1 MRMKALI
8 SLLMVATVAVA
19 TERIRFAPVSNSTIK
34 ITGTSTLH
42 EWTVQSSTINGAID
56 IAPEIAA
63 DPADAAS
70 WRSEKPALVSV
81 KIPVTDI
88 KSEHARMTNIMLD
101 ALKAKSFPEIRYE
114 LLEAEPA
121 TSTEDAFTVKTKG
134 KLTIAGV
141 TRDLQMNVTAVR
153 SGRKQFVLI
162 GDAPINM
169 TDYGIT
175 PPVTMLGALK
185 TGDQVNVSF
194 RWVVDR
200 VQ

>member
-1 MRMKALI
+1 MRTKVLI
-8 SLLMVATVAVA
+8 SLLLVATVSVA
-19 TERIRFAPVSNSTIK
+19 TERVRFAPVSSSAIK

-42 EWTVQSSTINGAID
+42 EWTVQSSTINGIID

-63 DPADAAS
+63 DPANAGS
-70 WRSEKPALVSV
+70 WTSEKPALVSV
-81 KIPVTDI
+81 KIPVTEI
-88 KSEHARMTNIMLD
+88 KSDHARMTNIMLD

-114 LLEAEPA
+114 LLEAAPA
-121 TSTEDAFTVKTKG
+121 ESAQDRFTVKTKG

-141 TRDLQMNVTAVR
+141 TRDLQMNVTATHDGDKR
-153 SGRKQFVLI
+153 FVLT
-162 GDAPINM
+162 GDALIKM

>member
-1 MRMKALI
+1 MRTKALI
-8 SLLMVATVAVA
+8 SLLLVATVAVA
-19 TERIRFAPVSNSTIK
+19 TERVRFAPVSNSTVK

-42 EWTVQSSTINGAID
+42 EWTINGAID
-56 IAPEIAA
+56 VAPEIAA

-88 KSEHARMTNIMLD
+88 KSEHSRMTNIMLD

-121 TSTEDAFTVKTKG
+121 VSTQDAFTVKTKG

-141 TRDLQMNVTAVR
+141 TRDLQMNVTAIR
-153 SGRKQFVLI
+153 AGSKQFVLI
-162 GDAPINM
+162 GDAPIKM

-175 PPVTMLGALK
+175 PPVAMLGTLK
-185 TGDQVNVSF
+185 TGNQVNVSF